1 VELSKQL
8 LFGDLSRNHFHSSNP
23 IQQSKKVFPFKTT
36 SMIRDRAFT
45 LIELLAVM
53 VILGV
58 LMTVLAPAALAVR
71 RHTTLA
77 TSSSALRQLSIA
89 AQSYLFENNGKF
101 FTSRERLPD
110 GDQWWFGFE
119 GFNGPKTEG
128 QRVLDKSRGPLG
140 PYIANSAGT
149 VPDFAF
155 TSMGSSFKPKFKNGY
170 FGFGVNTEL
179 TGGPTGQQTSKL
191 RQVNQLERPGQIA
204 LFATCAQ
211 INTFQAPASG
221 KNPML
226 EEFYFFNTTDCANT
240 IHFRHAGNAIIAF
253 ADGSQREVSG
263 NRASFNSRLPSACV
277 GRLPAT
283 MILP

>member
-1 VELSKQL
+1 MKRQA
-8 LFGDLSRNHFHSSNP
+8 
-23 IQQSKKVFPFKTT
+23 
-36 SMIRDRAFT
+36 AFT
-45 LIELLAVM
+45 LIEFLAVM

-58 LMTVLAPAALAVR
+58 LMTLLAPAALAVR

-119 GFNGPKTEG
+119 SSSSPKKEG
-128 QRVLDKSRGPLG
+128 QRLLDKSKGPLG
-140 PYIANSAGT
+140 PYIADSAGN

-155 TSMGSSFKPKFKNGY
+155 TSMGASFKPKFRNGY

-179 TGGPTGQQTSKL
+179 TGGPTGQETSKI
-191 RQVNQLERPGQIA
+191 RQINQLERPSQVA
-204 LFATCAQ
+204 LFATSAQ

-240 IHFRHAGNAIIAF
+240 IHFRHTGNAIVAF
-253 ADGSQREVSG
+253 ADGSQREVAG
-263 NRASFNSRLPSACV
+263 DRISFNSRLPSACV
-277 GRLPAT
+277 GRLPSA
-283 MILP
+283 MIHP

>member
-1 VELSKQL
+1 MN
-8 LFGDLSRNHFHSSNP
+8 RP
-23 IQQSKKVFPFKTT
+23 P
-36 SMIRDRAFT
+36 AFT
-45 LIELLAVM
+45 LIELLAVIF
-53 VILGV
+53 ILGV
-58 LMTVLAPAALAVR
+58 LMTLLAPAALAVNR
-71 RHTTLA
+71 QTTLA

-89 AQSYLFENNGKF
+89 AQTYLGENNSRF
-101 FTSRERLPD
+101 FRSRETLTN
-110 GDQWWFGFE
+110 GVQWWFGFE
-119 GFNGPKTEG
+119 SAGSSKTEG

-140 PYIANSAGT
+140 PYIADSAGT

-155 TSMGSSFKPKFKNGY
+155 TSMGASFKPKFKNGY

-179 TGGPTGQQTSKL
+179 TGGPTGQQTNKL
-191 RQVNQLERPGQIA
+191 RQINNLDRPGQIV

-211 INTFQAPASG
+211 INTFQSPASG

-240 IHFRHAGNAIIAF
+240 IHFRHSGNAIVAF

-263 NRASFNSRLPSACV
+263 NRSSFNSRLPSACV

>member
-1 VELSKQL
+1 MKST
-8 LFGDLSRNHFHSSNP
+8 P
-23 IQQSKKVFPFKTT
+23 
-36 SMIRDRAFT
+36 AFT

-53 VILGV
+53 VILGI
-58 LMTVLAPAALAVR
+58 LLTLLAPAVYAVKR
-71 RHTTLA
+71 QTTLA

-89 AQSYLFENNGKF
+89 AQGYLAENNGRF
-101 FTSRERLPD
+101 FLSRED
-110 GDQWWFGFE
+110 ANNGIQWWFGFE
-119 GFNGPKTEG
+119 NSSGPTAEG
-128 QRVLDKSRGPLG
+128 KRILDKSKGPLG
-140 PYIANSAGT
+140 PYIVDSAGT

-155 TSMGSSFKPKFKNGY
+155 TSMGASFKPKFRNGY

-179 TGGPTGQQTSKL
+179 TGGPTGQVTSKL
-191 RQVNQLERPGQIA
+191 KQINQLARPGQIA

-240 IHFRHAGNAIIAF
+240 IHFRHAGNAIVAF
-253 ADGSQREVSG
+253 ADGSQREVPGDRS
-263 NRASFNSRLPSACV
+263 SFNSRLPTACV
-277 GRLPAT
+277 GRLPAS